1 MENRERKREIA
12 NAYANVCMLNGNK
25 RLEFQRYIEDIAG
38 RPVSMDKI
46 EIIIDEMKEKLMD
59 AFRALCKDNSN

>member
-1 MENRERKREIA
+1 MKDRERKREIA
-12 NAYANVCMLNGNK
+12 NAYAKVCMLNGDK
-25 RLEFQRYIEDIAG
+25 RLEFQRYIEEKVG

-59 AFRALCKDNSN
+59 SFKALCKDNSN